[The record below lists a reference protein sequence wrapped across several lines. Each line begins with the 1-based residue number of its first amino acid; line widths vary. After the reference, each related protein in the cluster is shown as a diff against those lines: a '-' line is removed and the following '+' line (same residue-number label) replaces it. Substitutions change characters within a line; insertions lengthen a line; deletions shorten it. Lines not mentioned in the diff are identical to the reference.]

1 MVFLQLQ
8 AEARAHAQ
16 ARARAQ
22 AQARRQE
29 AEARREAEAAQ
40 ARLRAL
46 AAARD
51 FILGQLEYSHQT
63 IRGRL
68 IVLNKDY
75 GVLGEV
81 IAEDLIAAANL
92 IAVET
97 GWFNIR
103 DARRYQIE
111 AAEDLRGPGM

>member
-29 AEARREAEAAQ
+29 AEARREAQAAQ

-68 IVLNKDY
+68 IVLNEDY

-81 IAEDLIAAANL
+81 IAEDL